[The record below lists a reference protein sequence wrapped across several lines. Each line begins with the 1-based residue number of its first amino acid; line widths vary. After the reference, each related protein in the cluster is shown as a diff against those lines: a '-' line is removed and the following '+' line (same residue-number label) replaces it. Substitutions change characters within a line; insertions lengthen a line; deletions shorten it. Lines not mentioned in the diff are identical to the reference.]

1 VRIEKLKEV
10 KGSATIEMAY
20 IAPLTLLIIMSIITI
35 VFYFFDKN
43 IIIGGALETA
53 TIGAQLERQ
62 EVVELQLEL
71 EDVFHERVEN
81 KLIMFRDVE
90 VSVTQSSKRVTV
102 VVRSSKGPKVI
113 SVEQSAEIVIP
124 EKRIRFLNREWW

>member
-1 VRIEKLKEV
+1 M
-10 KGSATIEMAY
+10 G
-20 IAPLTLLIIMSIITI
+20 IITI
-35 VFYFFDKN
+35 VFFFFDKN

-71 EDVFHERVEN
+71 EDVFRERVEN

-90 VSVTQSSKRVTV
+90 VSVAQSSKRVTV
-102 VVRSSKGPKVI
+102 IVRSSKGPKVI
-113 SVEQSAEIVIP
+113 SVEQSAEIVKP
-124 EKRIRFLNREWW
+124 ERRIRFLNREWW

>member
-1 VRIEKLKEV
+1 MRRRKLKEV

-20 IAPLTLLIIMSIITI
+20 IAPITLFIIMSIITI

-62 EVVELQLEL
+62 EVVDLQLEL
-71 EDVFHERVEN
+71 EDVFRERVEN

-90 VSVTQSSKRVTV
+90 VSVAQSSKRVTV
-102 VVRSSKGPKVI
+102 VARSSKGPKVI
-113 SVEQSAEIVIP
+113 SVEQSAEILIP

>member
-1 VRIEKLKEV
+1 MRIEKLKQV

>member
-1 VRIEKLKEV
+1 MGRGKLREV

-20 IAPLTLLIIMSIITI
+20 IAPMTLFIIMSIITI

-71 EDVFHERVEN
+71 EDVFRERVEN

-102 VVRSSKGPKVI
+102 AVRSSKGPKVI
-113 SVEQSAEIVIP
+113 SVEQSAEILIP

>member
-1 VRIEKLKEV
+1 MGIGKLKEV

-20 IAPLTLLIIMSIITI
+20 IAPMALFIIMSIITI

-71 EDVFHERVEN
+71 EDVFRERVEN
-81 KLIMFRDVE
+81 KLIMFRNVE
-90 VSVTQSSKRVTV
+90 VSVEQSSKRVTV
-102 VVRSSKGPKVI
+102 IVRSSKGPKVI
-113 SVEQSAEIVIP
+113 SVEQSAEILKP
-124 EKRIRFLNREWW
+124 ERRIRFLNREWW

>member
-1 VRIEKLKEV
+1 MGREKLKEV

-20 IAPLTLLIIMSIITI
+20 IAPMTLLIIMSIITI

-71 EDVFHERVEN
+71 EDVFRERVEN

-102 VVRSSKGPKVI
+102 VARSSKGPKVI
-113 SVEQSAEIVIP
+113 SVEQSAEILIP

>member
-1 VRIEKLKEV
+1 MERKRLKEV

-20 IAPLTLLIIMSIITI
+20 LAPMTLLIIMSIITI

-62 EVVELQLEL
+62 EVVEMQLEL
-71 EDVFHERVEN
+71 EQVFYERVEN

-90 VSVTQSSKRVTV
+90 VSVEQSSRRVTV
-102 VVRSSKGPKVI
+102 SVRSAKGPKVI
-113 SVEQSAEIVIP
+113 SVEQSAEILKP

>member
-1 VRIEKLKEV
+1 MGRWKVKKV

-20 IAPLTLLIIMSIITI
+20 IAPMTLFIIMSIITI

-43 IIIGGALETA
+43 IIISGALETA

-71 EDVFHERVEN
+71 EDVFRERVEN

-90 VSVTQSSKRVTV
+90 VSVVQSSKRVTV

-113 SVEQSAEIVIP
+113 SVEQSAEILIP